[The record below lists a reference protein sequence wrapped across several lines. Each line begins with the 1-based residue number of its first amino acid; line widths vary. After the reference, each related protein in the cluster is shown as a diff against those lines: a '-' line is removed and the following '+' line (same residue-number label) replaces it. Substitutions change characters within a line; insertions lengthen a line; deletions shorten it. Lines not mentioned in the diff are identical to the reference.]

1 MTFAISNL
9 TETSRRIAKIAAAL
23 AVSAS
28 ISALAA
34 AQAQDTITFD
44 DVFSNPDDKQ
54 LNIDYARQEAAAG
67 NLLASAATL
76 ERLLLTDP
84 NWDEARLFYAA
95 VLYRLADY
103 SGAEREV
110 RILEGRSLSP
120 QLQEQLEDFKGRI
133 DNKQRKTRLSGSIAV
148 GFTYDDNVAVN
159 NDDPS
164 IDPNNAPTQSDE
176 AFTFRARG
184 KYEYE
189 IGGEQDLKFVALF
202 STLSKRYDDFGR
214 VDFNF
219 IAARTGFEGA
229 NGPYD
234 WRILADFKNLDIV
247 GDQYLREGGASVRV
261 RREMTAQ
268 TSLQLDADASY
279 QEYDNITI
287 GNTETLFE
295 DQRAGLKY
303 TVIGSVNHKFDSQ
316 TRGSVGIGYQKK
328 EADFEAYEFDTAFF
342 TTSLSRSFKNG
353 SYAIGSYFY
362 RDVEYAAPDT
372 IVVPGATEPREEDR
386 HYARVAVG
394 VPVGAVFESEN
405 ANLQETLDDLR
416 VEFSVFYDDRQAN
429 FDVYDYDNTGAEVQL
444 IWNFDR

>member
-1 MTFAISNL
+1 MTFAVSNL
-9 TETSRRIAKIAAAL
+9 AKSGGRIAKLAAAL
-23 AVSAS
+23 VLSAS
-28 ISALAA
+28 FSALAA
-34 AQAQDTITFD
+34 AQAQDTITFE
-44 DVFSNPDDKQ
+44 DVFNNPDDKQ

-76 ERLLLTDP
+76 ERVLLADP

-95 VLYRLADY
+95 VLYRLADF

-110 RILEGRSLSP
+110 RILEGRPLSP
-120 QLQEQLEDFKGRI
+120 ALQAQLQDFKDRI
-133 DNKQRKTRLSGSIAV
+133 DNKQSKTRLSGSIAV

-164 IDPNNAPTQSDE
+164 IDPNNAPAQSDE

-189 IGGEQDLKFVALF
+189 IGGEQDLKFIALL

-234 WRILADFKNLDIV
+234 WRVLADFKNLDIV

-268 TSLQLDADASY
+268 TSLQVDADASY

-287 GNTETLFE
+287 GDTATLFE

-303 TVIGSVNHKFDSQ
+303 TVLGSIKHKFDSK
-316 TRGSVGIGYQKK
+316 TRGSIGIGYQKK
-328 EADFEAYEFDTAFF
+328 EADFEAYEFDTIFL

-353 SYAIGSYFY
+353 SYAVASYFY
-362 RDVEYAAPDT
+362 RDVEYAAPDP
-372 IVVPGATEPREEDR
+372 IVVPSATEARQEDR
-386 HYARVAVG
+386 HYARAAYG
-394 VPVGAVFESEN
+394 IPVGSVFESEN
-405 ANLQETLDDLR
+405 AQLQEKLDDLR
-416 VEFSVFYDDRQAN
+416 IEVSVFYDDRQAN